1 MILFPLLKIL
11 LCSWILLLIIQSI
24 GHDVLTLTLIS
35 GVIVTSIPIA
45 LVLAWLSGPMVFQAV
60 FLFTLFVIA
69 LIILHFMQ
77 LVLS

>member
-1 MILFPLLKIL
+1 MILFAMLKIL
-11 LCSWILLLIIQSI
+11 LCSWVILLIIQSI
-24 GHDVLTLTLIS
+24 THDVLTLTLVS

-45 LVLAWLSGPMVFQAV
+45 LGLAWLSGPLVFHSV

-69 LIILHFMQ
+69 LIILHMMQ